1 MPGQARTADVRR
13 QVLARRRRY
22 DQMVEE
28 LEREAIAELGAVLDI
43 PERDVWQIWHE
54 V

>member
-1 MPGQARTADVRR
+1 MAGRASVADVRR

-22 DQMVEE
+22 DRLIEE
-28 LEREAIAELGAVLDI
+28 LERGAIAELGAVMDI

>member
-1 MPGQARTADVRR
+1 MRS

-22 DQMVEE
+22 DQLVEE
-28 LEREAIAELGAVLDI
+28 LERGAIAELGAVMDI